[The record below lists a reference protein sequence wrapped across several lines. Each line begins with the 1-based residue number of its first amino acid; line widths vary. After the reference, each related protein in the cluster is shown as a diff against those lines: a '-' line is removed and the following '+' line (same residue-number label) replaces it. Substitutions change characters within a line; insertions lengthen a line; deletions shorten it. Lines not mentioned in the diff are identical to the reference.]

1 MLIAIVA
8 ALLMPPFLIIK
19 NRARA
24 PFSCRGGGMV
34 GTHTASQPASRF
46 SDYSQPQTFRRKTE
60 QSLPSS
66 YFFLCWK
73 SSIISPALYNW
84 LYNSSLYTREFKQL
98 PIQLARSIHPKED
111 LFSAARHTVSILLQL
126 FIIVSLYTHTHK
138 LVLLSLSA
146 LNLLISNVS
155 VRMMKFLSEHI
166 TLSIFSSKVSSSESL
181 KK

>member
-8 ALLMPPFLIIK
+8 GLLMPPFLIIK

-34 GTHTASQPASRF
+34 GTHTASQPVGFPIIAN
-46 SDYSQPQTFRRKTE
+46 RKHFE
-60 QSLPSS
+60 GKRSKV
-66 YFFLCWK
+66 YHRAIFFLCWK

>member
-8 ALLMPPFLIIK
+8 GLLMPPFLIIK

-66 YFFLCWK
+66 YFFFVGNHP
-73 SSIISPALYNW
+73 SFH
-84 LYNSSLYTREFKQL
+84 R
-98 PIQLARSIHPKED
+98 RSITD
-111 LFSAARHTVSILLQL
+111 CTTLL
-126 FIIVSLYTHTHK
+126 FILASSNSFPSNSLAPSIRKRIFSPRRGTQFLSSSSYSSSFLYTHTRTNSYFSR
-138 LVLLSLSA
+138 SLHWTCWFQTWAWGWWS
-146 LNLLISNVS
+146 SCQ
-155 VRMMKFLSEHI
+155 
-166 TLSIFSSKVSSSESL
+166 SI
-181 KK
+181 

>member
-1 MLIAIVA
+1 
-8 ALLMPPFLIIK
+8 MPPFLIIK

-66 YFFLCWK
+66 YFFFVGNHP
-73 SSIISPALYNW
+73 SFH
-84 LYNSSLYTREFKQL
+84 R
-98 PIQLARSIHPKED
+98 RSITD
-111 LFSAARHTVSILLQL
+111 CTTLL
-126 FIIVSLYTHTHK
+126 FILASSNSFPSNSLAPSIRKRIFSPRRGTQFLSSSSYSSSFLYTHTHK